1 MKANSQ
7 MKGRGASRVNV
18 QQVSFELKHKVIL
31 ALNKLADRDTY
42 QIGVEELDKLAECL
56 TSEKIAPF
64 VSCILDTDSEQKS
77 AVRKEC
83 VRLMGTLA
91 KFHQALIGPHVNKM
105 VASIVKRLKDSDSV
119 VRDACVETMGV
130 LASKLSNHGDESDD
144 GVFVAL
150 VRPVFEALGEQNKQ
164 PVASTINTLANSV
177 YQVFSASS
185 DEAREI
191 MRQAS
196 VDYLGLGGIYTS
208 GAMALL
214 SGLNPRPSS
223 LIFHFLAMAVFG
235 VGRLLLPF
243 PSPKRLWIGAK
254 LIWGASEILF
264 PIIKAEGVRQMFFP
278 ATVPAL
284 YRAPPVY

>member
-1 MKANSQ
+1 MRPIVSDTAEDASYIVTVPIEFRDAFISTVGKRQHYNDKQKYAGLS
-7 MKGRGASRVNV
+7 RSPTPGALLAGKMRSNMRILYWWWNDRWLSLTIVYLESFYVLRKVNV
-18 QQVSFELKHKVIL
+18 KFNHLVSSITARTGGIYNKHSGKF
-31 ALNKLADRDTY
+31 
-42 QIGVEELDKLAECL
+42 CL
-56 TSEKIAPF
+56 P
-64 VSCILDTDSEQKS
+64 
-77 AVRKEC
+77 
-83 VRLMGTLA
+83 
-91 KFHQALIGPHVNKM
+91 
-105 VASIVKRLKDSDSV
+105 
-119 VRDACVETMGV
+119 
-130 LASKLSNHGDESDD
+130 
-144 GVFVAL
+144 
-150 VRPVFEALGEQNKQ
+150 
-164 PVASTINTLANSV
+164 
-177 YQVFSASS
+177 VFSASS
-185 DEAREI
+185 DEAREM

-196 VDYLGLGGIYTS
+196 VDYLGRGGIYTS

>member
-1 MKANSQ
+1 M
-7 MKGRGASRVNV
+7 
-18 QQVSFELKHKVIL
+18 
-31 ALNKLADRDTY
+31 
-42 QIGVEELDKLAECL
+42 
-56 TSEKIAPF
+56 
-64 VSCILDTDSEQKS
+64 
-77 AVRKEC
+77 
-83 VRLMGTLA
+83 
-91 KFHQALIGPHVNKM
+91 
-105 VASIVKRLKDSDSV
+105 
-119 VRDACVETMGV
+119 
-130 LASKLSNHGDESDD
+130 
-144 GVFVAL
+144 
-150 VRPVFEALGEQNKQ
+150 Q
-164 PVASTINTLANSV
+164 PVASTINTLENSV

-196 VDYLGLGGIYTS
+196 VDYLGRGGIYTS

-254 LIWGASEILF
+254 LIWVRAFS
-264 PIIKAEGVRQMFFP
+264 IIKAEGVRQMFFP